1 MSPSTA
7 ARKRKPK
14 VPPFSEAVRFH
25 GHVCPK
31 IVLGYRVAK
40 RAMEELGF
48 DRTTDEE
55 IVAITLND
63 TCAVDAIQAVTG
75 CTLGKGSLIFK
86 DCGKMAFVFINRDTG
101 KAVRI
106 SEAPGFEVS
115 KIDPLYYELRG
126 KVIRGEAT
134 EEEAAEVKRRS
145 AVVYDMML
153 HMPDEEL
160 LVVKQVEPEVP
171 ERARLFTSVRCEA
184 CGEKMAESRARLKDG
199 KIVCLECFDEY
210 GRGW

>member
-1 MSPSTA
+1 M
-7 ARKRKPK
+7 
-14 VPPFSEAVRFH
+14 PPFSEAVRFH

-86 DCGKMAFVFINRDTG
+86 DVGKMAFIFVNRETEE
-101 KAVRI
+101 AVRI
-106 SEAPGFEVS
+106 SEAPGFEV
-115 KIDPLYYELRG
+115 KALDPVYYDLRG

-134 EEEAAEVKRRS
+134 EEEAEEVKRRS
-145 AVVYDMML
+145 AGVYDAML
-153 HMPDEEL
+153 HMPDDEL
-160 LVVKQVEPEVP
+160 LAVRRIEPEIP
-171 ERARLFTSVRCEA
+171 EQARLFTSVRCSV
-184 CGEKMAESRARLKDG
+184 CGEKMAESRARVKDG
-199 KIVCLECFDEY
+199 EIVCMECFEEY